1 MSERGA
7 RTLMGVWGL
16 CPQWGPGAL
25 PGGQGGEAPLK
36 LTTIWCL
43 MDTLN
48 IVNCTIFSI
57 IYAVNNATIS
67 VLFYKLVSRVAS
79 YAIFN
84 IDVVTLLSRF
94 NLSKPIVLPVY
105 HTEFIDRSYI
115 IAEL

>member
-1 MSERGA
+1 
-7 RTLMGVWGL
+7 
-16 CPQWGPGAL
+16 
-25 PGGQGGEAPLK
+25 
-36 LTTIWCL
+36 